1 MESDFVD
8 LTLILKEFLSLV
20 CASAMRQGTHQLHES
35 AIRENSFNSY
45 ISCTTSRTANMSERL
60 RITSG
65 VSQLDRILGGLFIGD
80 NVVWHDDSGSLA
92 SVFCLNFIQASQI
105 QSKPLIYV
113 SFDRSP
119 KNLLEKLGP
128 LADNPNLTILDCFT
142 CGKGAKSSIFLK
154 FYEESD
160 AEFPCRIIR
169 VEEPRRTEE
178 VMDVL
183 YGVHGTM
190 KGDVRFVFE
199 SITGMQEVWGGEES
213 ILNFYSHSCP
223 RLYELNTVAYWIME
237 KKAHSPRLRAN
248 ISQIAQVVIELG
260 IKRGT
265 TSLTVLKAEKR
276 DMDNLHKPHSYWAK
290 DLTVTFDEEKRTTG
304 GIDLGLRLKEL
315 RTRRGLSQT
324 ELSKLVGVTPSTI
337 SQIESNLIYPSLP
350 ALLKMAEVLSVD
362 VSAFFQERTEVKKRI
377 IFPSSE
383 AVEIKIPELPEG
395 NVFAR
400 LLTPID
406 FDPKAQPYLIEIP
419 PGKSISAHFFIHKGE
434 EIGYVLSGKLQI
446 KLEKAAYNLR
456 SGDVIYLTSE
466 MPSQWKNPGPNTAKL
481 LWIKIK

>member
-1 MESDFVD
+1 
-8 LTLILKEFLSLV
+8 
-20 CASAMRQGTHQLHES
+20 
-35 AIRENSFNSY
+35 
-45 ISCTTSRTANMSERL
+45 MSERL

-65 VSQLDRILGGLFIGD
+65 IGQLDRILGGLYIGD

-92 SVFCLNFIQASQI
+92 SVFCHSFIQASQI
-105 QSKPLIYV
+105 QSRPLIYV
-113 SFDRSP
+113 CFDRSP

-128 LADNPNLTILDCFT
+128 LAENPQLTILDCFT
-142 CGKGAKSSIFLK
+142 CGKGAKSPVFLK
-154 FYEESD
+154 FYEDHDSD
-160 AEFPCRIIR
+160 FPCTILR
-169 VEEPRRTEE
+169 VEEPRRIESVT
-178 VMDVL
+178 DVL
-183 YGVHGTM
+183 YGIHGNM
-190 KGDVRFVFE
+190 IGDVRFVFE
-199 SITGMQEVWGGEES
+199 SLTGMQEVWGGEEH

-237 KKAHSPRLRAN
+237 KKAHSPRLRAH

-265 TSLTVLKAEKR
+265 TSLTVLKAENR
-276 DMDNLHKPHSYWAK
+276 DTEDIHKPHIYWAK

-304 GIDLGLRLKEL
+304 AIDLGLRLKEL

-324 ELSKLVGVTPSTI
+324 ELSKLVGVTPSSI

-350 ALLKMAEVLSVD
+350 ALMKMAEVLSVD
-362 VSAFFQERTEVKKRI
+362 VSAFFHEKTEVKKRI
-377 IFPSSE
+377 IFPSQE
-383 AVEIKIPELPEG
+383 AAEVKIPDFPDG
-395 NVFAR
+395 SISAK

-419 PGKSISAHFFIHKGE
+419 SGKSISSHFFIHKGE
-434 EIGYVLSGKLQI
+434 EIGYVLSGKLQV
-446 KLEKAAYNLR
+446 KMEKASYNLR

-466 MPSQWKNPGPNTAKL
+466 MPSQWKNPGPNPAKI